1 MPIMKVSDKITK
13 GRRNHFLMEFD
24 EIEKKISDPAVSS
37 VFTELTRL
45 NKERTHLLPLVHCIR
60 EQEKY
65 IHELEEIQEQLT
77 KEKDSEL
84 LDFLTEEKES
94 LEKKVDTLEK
104 EILVLLLPKDENT
117 GKNVFLEIRA
127 GTGGEEAALF
137 AKDLFRMYT
146 RFLEESKIHLDIISV
161 HTSGQNGIKEG
172 IILAKGEKAYELLH
186 LEGGGH
192 RVQRVP
198 ETESSGRIHTSAC
211 TVAVI
216 PEVQESELQINP
228 NELRIDVYRSSGP
241 GGQSVNTTDSAV
253 RITHI
258 PSGLTVS
265 CQDEKSQH
273 KNKAKA
279 MSILRARLH
288 DKQVS
293 EKQKEQT
300 AQKKAQIGSGDRSE
314 KIRTYNF
321 PQNRVTDHR
330 INFTS
335 HNLDRIMEG
344 ELSDLIENLLNQE
357 REVKLAAVS

>member
-1 MPIMKVSDKITK
+1 MSDKIK
-13 GRRNHFLMEFD
+13 DKRSRLLLEFD

-37 VFTELTRL
+37 VITELTRL
-45 NKERTHLLPLVHCIR
+45 NKKRARLLPLVTCVR

-65 IHELEEIQEQLT
+65 IQELKEIQQQIT
-77 KEKDSEL
+77 KEKDSKL
-84 LDFLTEEKES
+84 LEFLTEEQEN
-94 LEKKVDTLEK
+94 LEKKIDGLEK
-104 EILVLLLPKDENT
+104 EILILLLPKDENT

-137 AKDLFRMYT
+137 AKDLLRMYT
-146 RFLEESKIHLDIISV
+146 RFLEEKKIDLEIVSIHA
-161 HTSGQNGIKEG
+161 SGQNGIKEG
-172 IILAKGEKAYELLH
+172 IILAKGEEAYDLLH

-192 RVQRVP
+192 RVQRIP
-198 ETESSGRIHTSAC
+198 QTESSGRIHTSAC

-216 PEVQESELQINP
+216 PEVEESEFEINSS
-228 NELRIDVYRSSGP
+228 ELRIDVYRSSGP

-253 RITHI
+253 RITHF
-258 PSGLTVS
+258 PSGLIAS
-265 CQDEKSQH
+265 CQDEKSQY

-279 MSILRARLH
+279 MSILRARLRN
-288 DKQVS
+288 KEIS
-293 EKQKEQT
+293 EKQQEQA

-335 HNLDRIMEG
+335 HNLDRIMAG
-344 ELSDLIENLLNQE
+344 ELLDLIKTLLKRE
-357 REVKLAAVS
+357 REIKLATII